1 MSKRN
6 TVSSRFFNQALS
18 VGLVFIAPVLVSAQ
32 ATTSLKNPLDSSI
45 SDIPDLLLAILNVVI
60 IIAMPIVALYIIYAG
75 FSYVAAQGNPVK
87 VQEATRALTFGVIG
101 GVIIVG
107 AVSILAIIRN
117 LVAAF

>member
-1 MSKRN
+1 MSQKN

-18 VGLVFIAPVLVSAQ
+18 VGLVFLTPVLVSAQ
-32 ATTSLKNPLDSSI
+32 GFKKLNNPLDPSLGSI
-45 SDIPDLLLAILNVVI
+45 PALLLAILNVVI

-107 AVSILAIIRN
+107 AVAILAIIRN